1 MSDTIASA
9 RPVGIGEAPR
19 VDAALSVAPASP
31 SRTAAVLAVREGRLK
46 TDRGPSST
54 RTARRERMASDVVT
68 DPDDGPPV
76 VIRADGLE
84 CYSPSEW
91 RRRFGTPG
99 ICYWVRA
106 AAEQINA
113 AAAKRRRRVRVAV
126 ALVVVFAAGLLAGRA
141 AAATPKP
148 DPAPPLRY
156 SRAVM
161 ARAVYSWSEW
171 VLSTPDADGVAW
183 QPWRAS
189 CSSKR
194 RCRVDGAWLVDDATI
209 VATYRLR
216 RCIASRRVWESDLAR
231 TRRGWVARVLI
242 DRRGGLICRVI
253 DPPYVPAEAQ
263 S

>member
-1 MSDTIASA
+1 MTTGQDVT
-9 RPVGIGEAPR
+9 
-19 VDAALSVAPASP
+19 VDAADEALD
-31 SRTAAVLAVREGRLK
+31 L
-46 TDRGPSST
+46 
-54 RTARRERMASDVVT
+54 
-68 DPDDGPPV
+68 
-76 VIRADGLE
+76 
-84 CYSPSEW
+84 
-91 RRRFGTPG
+91 
-99 ICYWVRA
+99 WVRA

-194 RCRVDGAWLVDDATI
+194 RCRVDGAWLVDDAAI
-209 VATYRLR
+209 VASYRLR

-242 DRRGGLICRVI
+242 DRRGGLICRVL
-253 DPPYVPAEAQ
+253 DPPYVPAEGQ